1 MDGSRFD
8 AWTRRR
14 FGLAAGGVAAA
25 LTGLIPTGEDAA
37 AKNKRK
43 KRCRKLGQVCTP
55 GGKKKC
61 CGDRFCARSF
71 TFTVADR
78 CCKGGGE
85 RCTGEEDAT
94 CCTGLCTLAGECF
107 CKTGGQSCDRNGQCC
122 SRKCSGGK
130 CTGPA

>member
-14 FGLAAGGVAAA
+14 IGLAAGGVAAA
-25 LTGLIPTGEDAA
+25 LGGLIPLGEDGT
-37 AKNKRK
+37 AKKKRK
-43 KRCRKLGQVCTP
+43 KRCRKLGRLCTQ

-61 CGDRFCARSF
+61 CGNRFCARPF
-71 TFTVADR
+71 TFPVEDR

-85 RCTGEEDAT
+85 QCTVEEAST
-94 CCTGLCTLAGECF
+94 CCTGECLLTGECF
-107 CKTGGQSCDRNGQCC
+107 CKTGGQPCDRNGQCC
-122 SRKCSGGK
+122 SRKCSGGT

>member
-25 LTGLIPTGEDAA
+25 LAGLIPTGEDAA
-37 AKNKRK
+37 AKRKRK
-43 KRCRKLGQVCTP
+43 KRCRKPGKICTP
-55 GGKKKC
+55 GGKKC
-61 CGDRFCARSF
+61 CGKRFCARPFSF
-71 TFTVADR
+71 PEADR

-85 RCTGEEDAT
+85 PCTGTQDPT
-94 CCTGLCTLAGECF
+94 CCTGDCTPAGECF
-107 CKTGGQSCDRNGQCC
+107 CKTGGQPCDRNGQCC
-122 SRKCSGGK
+122 SRKCSGGT